1 LYPAVIIAAYEAY
14 YWLRFAEF
22 LDLDTYKTVPPRL
35 LVFFYNL
42 TNWEGMNLII
52 YKFLQLPIF
61 VTMPIVSFFMI
72 FILHQSVLAIYYFV
86 FDSRTLIRKLARR
99 FSK

>member
-1 LYPAVIIAAYEAY
+1 
-14 YWLRFAEF
+14 LRFAEF

-61 VTMPIVSFFMI
+61 ITMPVVSFSII
-72 FILHQSVLAIYYFV
+72 FTLYQSVLGVYYLA
-86 FDSRTLIRKLARR
+86 FDSKALIKKLARR